1 MRPHESMR
9 APPSPGSPK
18 PEALWGSA
26 VNCCRC
32 KVALLTARKSVF
44 CDTLA
49 GALPNAE
56 IAADW
61 KVHPQARA
69 NGGRDARWVKK
80 WHLL

>member
-1 MRPHESMR
+1 
-9 APPSPGSPK
+9 
-18 PEALWGSA
+18 
-26 VNCCRC
+26 
-32 KVALLTARKSVF
+32 
-44 CDTLA
+44 LA

-69 NGGRDARWVKK
+69 NGGRDASCVKK